1 MTLSPGECRRLH
13 LLTLLESGKTTTAQV
28 AEALGITP
36 RQLRRLR
43 AKLREGGPTG
53 LAHGN
58 RKRPPANKLPAVLR
72 TQVLTLARGRYGGLN
87 DIHLTEKL
95 TTAEGLA
102 VSRATVQ
109 RLLRTA
115 GVASPR
121 RRRPPR
127 HRRRRPRQ
135 AQAGLLL
142 LFDGSPFAWFGER
155 GPACTL
161 VAAIDDATGTVPA
174 ACFRVAED
182 AAGYLWLLREVGRT
196 VGLPVAAYTD
206 RHGIFVRNDKRWTV
220 AEELAGAQEPTQVGR
235 ALQALG
241 IRLILA
247 RSPQAKGRIE
257 RLWGTLQ
264 DRLVAELRLVG
275 VSTLPAGNACLA
287 ATFLPAFNAQFAV
300 PPAET
305 ASAYQPV
312 PRGVDLDR
320 VCAFHYARRVAADNT
335 VRLPDRVLQLQPG
348 PGRRSY
354 AKAAADVVQC
364 LDGSWR
370 VYVHD
375 QLVATTPA
383 PPDPGQL
390 RAHKGAR
397 PAVAGPRLDPMGTPE
412 PAVPRGA
419 PPGGAP
425 RARRAGARGKCT
437 PPVSPR

>member
-1 MTLSPGECRRLH
+1 MTVTREESRRLH
-13 LLTLLESGKTTTAQV
+13 VLSLVERAKITVAQ
-28 AEALGITP
+28 ATEALGRSR
-36 RQLRRLR
+36 RQLFRLL
-43 AKLREGGPTG
+43 AKLRAGGPPA

-58 RKRPPANKLPAVLR
+58 RGRPSPRAFPPALR
-72 TQVLTLARGRYGGLN
+72 GQIVTLARGRYAGLN

-95 TTAEGLA
+95 TAVEGLA
-102 VSRATVQ
+102 LSRATVQ

-161 VAAIDDATGTVPA
+161 VAAIDDATGAVPA

-182 AAGYLWLLREVGRT
+182 AAGYLWLLRELGRT

-206 RHGIFVRNDKRWTV
+206 RHGIFVRNDKDWTV
-220 AEELAGAQEPTQVGR
+220 AEELAGQREPTQVGR

-264 DRLVAELRLVG
+264 DRLVAELRLEG
-275 VSTLPAGNACLA
+275 ITTLPAANAFLA
-287 ATFLPAFNAQFAV
+287 TTFLPAFNAQFAV

-320 VCAFHYARRVAADNT
+320 VCAFHYARTVAADNT
-335 VRLPDRVLQLQPG
+335 VRVDGLVLQLQPG

-354 AKAAADVVQC
+354 AKAPAEVVQC

-390 RAHKGAR
+390 RARKGR
-397 PAVAGPRLDPMGTPE
+397 R
-412 PAVPRGA
+412 A
-419 PPGGAP
+419 PPGPALGTATSEPAAARSALDVAP
-425 RARRAGARGKCT
+425 RARRAGSRGKAT
-437 PPVSPR
+437 RPGAPR